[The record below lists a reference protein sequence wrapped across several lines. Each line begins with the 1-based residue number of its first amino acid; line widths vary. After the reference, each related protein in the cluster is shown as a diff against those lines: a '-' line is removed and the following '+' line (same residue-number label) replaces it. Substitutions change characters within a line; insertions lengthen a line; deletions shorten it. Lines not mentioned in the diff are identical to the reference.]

1 MKRFKVMKCNITTGE
16 WSNSGIYDMD
26 DVKLIVR
33 GYHNNGL
40 FYEKKNSNTIYTVEE
55 IQEEI

>member
-1 MKRFKVMKCNITTGE
+1 MMYSVKKCDIRKDVWEDCGVWE
-16 WSNSGIYDMD
+16 MD

-40 FYEKKNSNTIYTVEE
+40 FYEKANSYTIYTVEE
-55 IQEEI
+55 ISE